1 MIIAFLGWTVII
13 LGALLMLIPLGIV
26 LTHGRIVD
34 VVGRAINPVTGRTVK
49 RISTG
54 ITYSAVHE
62 KIKYKDGSEEHVFH
76 D

>member
-1 MIIAFLGWTVII
+1 MIIAFLGWAVII

-49 RISTG
+49 PIGTG
-54 ITYSAVHE
+54 ITSSAVHE
-62 KIKYKDGSEEHVFH
+62 TIKYKDGSEEHVFH
-76 D
+76 A

>member
-1 MIIAFLGWTVII
+1 MIIAILGWAVII

-49 RISTG
+49 QVQTAFSSSVI
-54 ITYSAVHE
+54 HE
-62 KIKYKDGSEEHVFH
+62 TVTRRDGSEEHVFH
-76 D
+76 A